1 MYARTVVLN
10 TDGWK
15 VSLTYY
21 TLTRKGQHTFERLYK
36 CSHRL
41 SLLTTRCCRGQVTPK
56 PFFSG
61 ERKIKMRIAVPFSHK
76 LSHFIFL
83 LWTLAS
89 PLLCLVDGLF
99 FHFTAD
105 KQKESGLSVACS
117 TWKGKKAEKHSTG
130 CGFQLSVS
138 EWGKHK
144 SCYRITFWKATK
156 EEIGLKE
163 RAATRG
169 NESFFLFF
177 LKVVGLEDE

>member
-61 ERKIKMRIAVPFSHK
+61 ERKIKMRIAVPFSHQ

-99 FHFTAD
+99 FTSQQTNRKSPDYLWLVPLEKAKRQKSTAQGAVSNCLFLSGGSINHVTELHF
-105 KQKESGLSVACS
+105 
-117 TWKGKKAEKHSTG
+117 
-130 CGFQLSVS
+130 
-138 EWGKHK
+138 
-144 SCYRITFWKATK
+144 
-156 EEIGLKE
+156 E
-163 RAATRG
+163 RQQRR
-169 NESFFLFF
+169 
-177 LKVVGLEDE
+177 K